1 MRSKRNG
8 FTIVEVVISL
18 AVIAIVSLTA
28 TSIILSGIKIQKN
41 AHDEFFAVNLCE
53 NSVAIFRAAADDKE
67 NAGDVCNSFQ
77 GDMGKLLGITLSGTY
92 DSAGAGYKEETYFSA
107 ERKPIESADGAAYSC
122 KLSLREESG
131 VLKFS
136 VQVSAGSKLLCEMA
150 YSMGGA
156 A

>member
-53 NSVAIFRAAADDKE
+53 NSVAIFRAAADDKTD
-67 NAGDVCNSFQ
+67 AGNVCNSFQ
-77 GDMGKLLGITLSGTY
+77 KNMEDLLEITLSGTY
-92 DSAGAGYKEETYFSA
+92 DSAGYEKETYFSA

-150 YSMGGA
+150 YSMVGGA